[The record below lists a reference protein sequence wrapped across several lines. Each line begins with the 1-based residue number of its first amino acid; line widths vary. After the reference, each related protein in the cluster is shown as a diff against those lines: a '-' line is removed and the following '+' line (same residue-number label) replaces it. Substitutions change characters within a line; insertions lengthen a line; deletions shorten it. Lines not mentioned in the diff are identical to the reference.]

1 MPPASTQLD
10 INVNVSVSKR
20 FIKDSDVKNILLG
33 KYDWNTPKL
42 QFKGKT
48 VGRSNVGNHVMYDVI
63 LDEVPAVTMKLK
75 QGCLKYLS
83 PGASASITE
92 EPNEPSN
99 LPVVSED
106 LLDDAIQSEE
116 EEEEEIDLTPGD
128 GWTSGEVFVD
138 S

>member
-83 PGASASITE
+83 PGASASTTE
-92 EPNEPSN
+92 EPNKPSN
-99 LPVVSED
+99 LPVVS
-106 LLDDAIQSEE
+106 
-116 EEEEEIDLTPGD
+116 
-128 GWTSGEVFVD
+128 
-138 S
+138 